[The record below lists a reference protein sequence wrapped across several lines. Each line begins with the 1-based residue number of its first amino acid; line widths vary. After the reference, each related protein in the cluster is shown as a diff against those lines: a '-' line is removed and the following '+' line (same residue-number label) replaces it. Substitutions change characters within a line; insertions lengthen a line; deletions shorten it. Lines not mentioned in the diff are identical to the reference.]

1 MMHLVLSSMGAMASR
16 NQHDGQIRLF
26 RNERLESLT
35 RISLPGFLV
44 VWAIALPLIAWT
56 ALGTA
61 DLAGAIALVA
71 LGIGVWSLFEYA
83 MHRFLFHW
91 ESRNAFVRGCVFVM
105 HGNHHDLPNDA
116 TRNLMPPIA
125 SFPIAGVVWAVCHL
139 VAGAGA
145 NWTFFGFMLGYFA
158 YDLVHY
164 ACHQWPMRGRFAQM
178 MKRHHMRHH
187 HVAVGGNYAIT
198 ALFWDRVLGT
208 RITSLKSRG

>member
-1 MMHLVLSSMGAMASR
+1 MHLVLSSMAAMASR

-56 ALGTA
+56 AMGTA
-61 DLAGAIALVA
+61 DLAHAIALVA

-116 TRNLMPPIA
+116 MRNLMPPIA

-139 VAGAGA
+139 VAGVGA

-164 ACHQWPMRGRFAQM
+164 ACHQWPMRGRFARM

-187 HVAVGGNYAIT
+187 HVAVDGNYAIT

-208 RITSLKSRG
+208 RITSLKPRG